1 MDILTFWRAHP
12 DYWIPV
18 TAEDKARAD
27 QDIYKTYYT
36 YDHTSDSVYG
46 RVIYLDQFMRHFQ
59 RILGTA
65 VIFEDTIQSARRTA
79 VDLVRAHADQLHT
92 ADEVELVFACMPFK
106 HLGLYDE
113 LFEFIHVRWLPRQ
126 APGFQT
132 PSAHPLLHKFYMD
145 SYKKAYTLPAVARKL
160 ITEHAEK
167 MYEAAEIC
175 EYHPP
180 AYESESWNIPVVA
193 GSSYPIQFPSANP
206 CIVSLSGGVDSMVML
221 ALLVATRRPVVAAHI
236 VYGNRA
242 VSQQEYAFI
251 ARYCA
256 RLGVPLYVYKIEW
269 LRRGTVEREFYE
281 SATRDIRFHVYKAV
295 ASACGVTTEPTVLL
309 GHIQEDVVENIWT
322 NLTKCQH
329 LDNLAGMS
337 ASDVQM
343 GVRIC
348 RPFLHMEK
356 SRIYELS
363 SMYAIPYLKNT
374 TPAWSNR
381 GKFRTTF
388 YDATHAQYGAQVD
401 KKMLEVA
408 GLLQAQSA
416 MLERLIYNPIYAS
429 YNAAARTLDITPA
442 VTARLDASG
451 WATIFTRVCHT
462 YLDVRKPSV
471 HAVREF
477 VRRLGR
483 CAATP
488 MRMDMHGD
496 LQIRVTLTG
505 NQWILTFM
513 L

>member
-18 TAEDKARAD
+18 TAEEKARAD
-27 QDIYKTYYT
+27 QDIYTTYYT

-46 RVIYLDQFMRHFQ
+46 RIIYLDQFMRHFQ

-65 VIFEDTIQSARRTA
+65 VISEDAIQTHRRAA
-79 VDLVRAHADQLHT
+79 VDLVRAHADRLHT
-92 ADEVELVFACMPFK
+92 ADELELVFACMPFK

-113 LFEFIHVRWLPRQ
+113 LFEYIHVRWLPYQ
-126 APGFQT
+126 APGVQT

-145 SYKKAYTLPAVARKL
+145 SYKKAYTLPAIARKL
-160 ITEHAEK
+160 ITEHEEK

-175 EYHPP
+175 EYYPP
-180 AYESESWNIPVVA
+180 AYESEGWTPPTNVTHKFTLPL
-193 GSSYPIQFPSANP
+193 ANP

-242 VSQQEYAFI
+242 VSRQEYAFI

-269 LRRGTVEREFYE
+269 LRRGEVEREFYE
-281 SATRDIRFHVYKAV
+281 SVTRDIRFHVYKAV
-295 ASACGVTTEPTVLL
+295 AAACGVTTEPTVLL

-348 RPFLHMEK
+348 RPFLQMEK
-356 SRIYELS
+356 SQIYELS

-429 YNAAARTLDITPA
+429 YNSVARTLDITPA
-442 VTARLDASG
+442 VTAGLDASG
-451 WATIFTRVCHT
+451 WATIFTHLCHT
-462 YLDVRKPSV
+462 CLGVRKPSI

-477 VRRLGR
+477 ARRILR
-483 CAATP
+483 CGTTP
-488 MRMDMHGD
+488 RRMDMRGD
-496 LQIRVTLTG
+496 LQIRVTVTG

-513 L
+513 Q